1 MSLRRG
7 AIFRPS
13 ARAPI
18 ASLAHVSTSTPY
30 PEHLRVRVDE
40 FLREIDFLPADPV
53 ARDEAQGT
61 EGLIEAMRYSL
72 LAGGKRFRP
81 VLCLATGEALGV
93 DPELL
98 LPAAG
103 ALELIHTYS
112 LIHDDLPAMDDDDLR
127 RGKPTC
133 HRAFGEDA
141 AILAGD
147 GLFAEAV
154 RLVCERQTGGPAVQ
168 IGILAEISRATG
180 VGGMV
185 GGQFLDLRDA
195 GLTSADSLRRVHLL
209 KTGRLIGAC
218 VQSALVVAPPEPAIA
233 ACYRAFADELGLLF
247 QIVDDILDEVGNEKL
262 LGKTVGADARLGKAT
277 YVSVHGLE
285 RARELADER
294 HRQALAL
301 LDRIPGPTRDLAA
314 LADHVY
320 QRQS

>member
-1 MSLRRG
+1 MST
-7 AIFRPS
+7 P
-13 ARAPI
+13 
-18 ASLAHVSTSTPY
+18 TPY
-30 PEHLRVRVDE
+30 PEHLRVRIDE

-218 VQSALVVAPPEPAIA
+218 VQSALIVAPPEPAVA
-233 ACYRAFADELGLLF
+233 AHYRAFADELGLLF
-247 QIVDDILDEVGNEKL
+247 QIVDDILDEVGNEATA
-262 LGKTVGADARLGKAT
+262 GQDRRRRCAARQGHLRQRP
-277 YVSVHGLE
+277 
-285 RARELADER
+285 RARACPGACRRAPPAGACPARPDPR
-294 HRQALAL
+294 
-301 LDRIPGPTRDLAA
+301 DRRATSRRSPTTSISARARPA
-314 LADHVY
+314 RPPSACGV
-320 QRQS
+320 SA

>member
-1 MSLRRG
+1 MST
-7 AIFRPS
+7 P
-13 ARAPI
+13 
-18 ASLAHVSTSTPY
+18 TPY
-30 PEHLRVRVDE
+30 PEHLRVRIEE
-40 FLREIDFLPADPV
+40 FLREIDFLPTDPRARNQAD
-53 ARDEAQGT
+53 GT
-61 EGLIEAMRYSL
+61 QGLIDAMRYSL

-81 VLCLATGEALGV
+81 VLALAAAEALGE
-93 DPELL
+93 DPVRL
-98 LPAAG
+98 LPGAA

-133 HRAFGEDA
+133 HKAYGEDA

-147 GLFAEAV
+147 ALFAEAV
-154 RLVCERQTGGPAVQ
+154 RLVCERQQGGPDVQ

-195 GLTSADSLRRVHLL
+195 GLQSSESLRRVHLL

-218 VQSALVVAPPEPAIA
+218 VQCALVLAPPAPAVA
-233 ACYRAFADELGLLF
+233 DLYRAFAHELGLLF
-247 QIVDDILDEVGNEKL
+247 QIVDDILDEVGNEAL
-262 LGKTVGADARLGKAT
+262 LGKAVGADARLGKAT

-285 RARELADER
+285 RARALAHER
-294 HRQALAL
+294 HTEAHRL
-301 LDRIPGPTRDLAA
+301 LERIPGPTRDLAA

-320 QRQS
+320 QRHN

>member
-1 MSLRRG
+1 MNT
-7 AIFRPS
+7 
-13 ARAPI
+13 PI
-18 ASLAHVSTSTPY
+18 PY
-30 PEHLRVRVDE
+30 PEHLRVRIE
-40 FLREIDFLPADPV
+40 AFLREIDFLPAGPD
-53 ARDEAQGT
+53 ARDQAEGT
-61 EGLIEAMRYSL
+61 SGLVEAMRYSL

-93 DPELL
+93 DPEVL
-98 LPAAG
+98 LPAGA

-147 GLFAEAV
+147 ALFAEAV
-154 RLVCERQTGGPAVQ
+154 RLVCEQQTGGPAVQ
-168 IGILAEISRATG
+168 VGILAEISRATG

-195 GLTSADSLRRVHLL
+195 GLVSAASLQRVHLL

-218 VQSALVVAPPEPAIA
+218 VQCALVVAPPEPIIA
-233 ACYRAFADELGLLF
+233 ARYRAFADELGLLF
-247 QIVDDILDEVGNEKL
+247 QIVDDILDEVGNEAL
-262 LGKTVGADARLGKAT
+262 LGKSVGADARLGKAT

-294 HRQALAL
+294 HGQALAL
-301 LDRIPGPTRDLAA
+301 LDRIPGPTDDLAA

-320 QRQS
+320 ERQS

>member
-1 MSLRRG
+1 
-7 AIFRPS
+7 
-13 ARAPI
+13 
-18 ASLAHVSTSTPY
+18 VSTPTPY
-30 PEHLRVRVDE
+30 PEHLRVRIEE
-40 FLREIDFLPADPV
+40 FLREIDFLPADPD
-53 ARDEAQGT
+53 ARDQAEGT

-81 VLCLATGEALGV
+81 VLCLASAEALGV

-98 LPAAG
+98 LPAAT

-133 HRAFGEDA
+133 HKAFGEDA

-147 GLFAEAV
+147 ALFAEAV
-154 RLVCERQTGGPAVQ
+154 RLVCERQAGGPEVQ
-168 IGILAEISRATG
+168 IGILGEISRATG
-180 VGGMV
+180 VAGMV

-195 GLTSADSLRRVHLL
+195 GLLSADSLRRVHLL

-218 VQSALVVAPPEPAIA
+218 VQCALIVAPPAPTIA
-233 ACYRAFADELGLLF
+233 RRYRAFADELGLLF
-247 QIVDDILDEVGNEKL
+247 QIVDDILDEVGSEAL
-262 LGKTVGADARLGKAT
+262 LGKAVGADARLGKAT
-277 YVSVHGLE
+277 YVSVHGLDH
-285 RARELADER
+285 ARELADER

-301 LDRIPGPTRDLAA
+301 LDEIPGPTRDLAA

-320 QRQS
+320 QRQN

>member
-1 MSLRRG
+1 
-7 AIFRPS
+7 
-13 ARAPI
+13 
-18 ASLAHVSTSTPY
+18 VSTPTPY
-30 PEHLRVRVDE
+30 PEHLRLRIEE
-40 FLREIDFLPADPV
+40 FLREIDFLPVDPS
-53 ARDEAQGT
+53 ARDHADGTQG
-61 EGLIEAMRYSL
+61 LVNAMRYSL

-81 VLCLATGEALGV
+81 VLALATAEALGE
-93 DPELL
+93 DPARL
-98 LPAAG
+98 LPGAA

-147 GLFAEAV
+147 ALFAEAV
-154 RLVCERQTGGPAVQ
+154 RLVCERQKGGPEVQ

-195 GLTSADSLRRVHLL
+195 GLQSTESLRRVHLL

-218 VQSALVVAPPEPAIA
+218 VQCALVLAPPAPEIA
-233 ACYRAFADELGLLF
+233 DLYRAFAHELGLLF
-247 QIVDDILDEVGNEKL
+247 QIVDDILDEVGSEAL
-262 LGKTVGADARLGKAT
+262 LGKAVGADARRGKAT
-277 YVSVHGLE
+277 YVSVHGLA
-285 RARELADER
+285 RARDLAHER
-294 HRQALAL
+294 HTQAHL
-301 LDRIPGPTRDLAA
+301 LLNEIPGMTRDLAA

-320 QRQS
+320 QRQN

>member
-1 MSLRRG
+1 MNT
-7 AIFRPS
+7 P
-13 ARAPI
+13 
-18 ASLAHVSTSTPY
+18 TPY
-30 PEHLRVRVDE
+30 PEHLRVRIDE
-40 FLREIDFLPADPV
+40 FLREIDFLPAEPV

-81 VLCLATGEALGV
+81 VLCLATGEALGT
-93 DPELL
+93 DPEVM
-98 LPAAG
+98 LPAAA

-133 HRAFGEDA
+133 HRAYGEDA

-147 GLFAEAV
+147 ASVRRGGAAGLRAPVGRARGADRHPRGDQPRDRRRRHGGRPV
-154 RLVCERQTGGPAVQ
+154 PGPA
-168 IGILAEISRATG
+168 RC
-180 VGGMV
+180 
-185 GGQFLDLRDA
+185 

-218 VQSALVVAPPEPAIA
+218 VQSALVVAPPHPAIA
-233 ACYRAFADELGLLF
+233 AHYRAFADELGLLF
-247 QIVDDILDEVGNEKL
+247 QIVDDILDEVGNETL

-277 YVSVHGLE
+277 YVSVHGLD
-285 RARELADER
+285 RARVLADER
-294 HRQALAL
+294 HRQALDL

>member
-1 MSLRRG
+1 
-7 AIFRPS
+7 
-13 ARAPI
+13 
-18 ASLAHVSTSTPY
+18 
-30 PEHLRVRVDE
+30 VRIEE
-40 FLREIDFLPADPV
+40 FLREIDFLPANPA
-53 ARDEAQGT
+53 ARDETAGT

-81 VLCLATGEALGV
+81 VLCLATAEALGV
-93 DPELL
+93 DPQLL
-98 LPAAG
+98 LPAAA

-133 HRAFGEDA
+133 HKAFGEDA

-147 GLFAEAV
+147 ALFAEAV
-154 RLVCERQTGGPAVQ
+154 RLVCERQSGGPAVQ
-168 IGILAEISRATG
+168 IGIIAEISRATG

-195 GLTSADSLRRVHLL
+195 GLVSGDSLRRVHLL

-218 VQSALVVAPPEPAIA
+218 VQCALVVAPPPPQIA
-233 ACYRAFADELGLLF
+233 ARYRAFADELGLLF
-247 QIVDDILDEVGNEKL
+247 QIVDDILDEVGNEAL
-262 LGKTVGADARLGKAT
+262 LGKAVGADARLGKAT

-301 LDRIPGPTRDLAA
+301 LEEIPGPTLDLAA

>member
-1 MSLRRG
+1 
-7 AIFRPS
+7 
-13 ARAPI
+13 
-18 ASLAHVSTSTPY
+18 VSTSTPY
-30 PEHLRVRVDE
+30 PEHLRARIEE
-40 FLREIDFLPADPV
+40 FLREIDFLPADPA
-53 ARDEAQGT
+53 AREHAAGT
-61 EGLIEAMRYSL
+61 EGLVEAMRYSL

-93 DPELL
+93 DPGRLV
-98 LPAAG
+98 PAAA

-133 HRAFGEDA
+133 HKAFGEDA

-147 GLFAEAV
+147 ALFAEAV
-154 RLVCERQTGGPAVQ
+154 RLVCEQQAGGPAVQ
-168 IGILAEISRATG
+168 VGMLAEISRATG

-195 GLTSADSLRRVHLL
+195 GLLSADSLRRVHLL

-218 VQSALVVAPPEPAIA
+218 VTCALVLAPPAPTIA
-233 ACYRAFADELGLLF
+233 AHYRSFADELGLLF
-247 QIVDDILDEVGNEKL
+247 QIVDDILDEVGSEAL
-262 LGKTVGADARLGKAT
+262 LGKAVGADARRGKAT
-277 YVSVHGLE
+277 YVSVHGLK

-301 LDRIPGPTRDLAA
+301 LDAIPGPTDDLAA